1 MRYRAHN
8 FAFWAAIF
16 LEFPPS
22 AVFFLLIS
30 LQKLIRSSKIPGG
43 PPRHNLNTIQPRVH
57 KISRPQTFRA
67 AVFFKISSVSYLVFN
82 ELSLKHVQINQND

>member
-16 LEFPPS
+16 LEFPPA

-30 LQKLIRSSKIPGG
+30 LQKLIRSSEIPRE

-57 KISRPQTFRA
+57 KISRQQTFWA
-67 AVFFKISSVSYLVFN
+67 AVFFSKYPPSAILFLMN
-82 ELSLKHVQINQND
+82 HP